1 MVTKTMRAVFGLALL
16 TVVTGCAETAT
27 VAPSGKA
34 PAMAAAKASLYQ
46 RLGGKDAITA
56 VVDKFVGNVAADNRI
71 NKFFASTDIPKLK
84 THLVN
89 QVCEATGGPCTYTG
103 RTMKATHAGMGVGEE
118 DFNALVQDLVAAL
131 DFYKV
136 PKAEK
141 DELLGALGSMKG
153 DIVTR

>member
-1 MVTKTMRAVFGLALL
+1 MMRESYRAASLVLMEVIGLAGF
-16 TVVTGCAETAT
+16 VGCAETQM
-27 VAPSGKA
+27 PSK
-34 PAMAAAKASLYQ
+34 PSLYQ

-89 QVCEATGGPCTYTG
+89 QICEATGGPCKYTG
-103 RTMKATHAGMGVGEE
+103 RTMKATHAGMGLSDA

-136 PKAEK
+136 GRAEK
-141 DELLGALGSMKG
+141 DELLGTLGSMKG
-153 DIVTR
+153 DIVEQ

>member
-1 MVTKTMRAVFGLALL
+1 MMRCSYRAASLLLTGVIGLAGF
-16 TVVTGCAETAT
+16 VGCAETQ
-27 VAPSGKA
+27 
-34 PAMAAAKASLYQ
+34 MASKPSLYQ

-89 QVCEATGGPCTYTG
+89 QVCEATGGPCKYTG
-103 RTMKATHAGMGVGEE
+103 RTMKATHTGMGLTNA
-118 DFNALVQDLVAAL
+118 DFDALVQDLVGAL

-136 PKAEK
+136 GKAEK
-141 DELLGALGSMKG
+141 DELLAALGPMRS
-153 DIVTR
+153 DIVER